1 MKIKKQTCL
10 KKKKNDKEY
19 AERDLGDLISDEYIW
34 RCYP

>member
-1 MKIKKQTCL
+1 MKIKKQICL
-10 KKKKNDKEY
+10 KKNDKEY